1 MTPNGDHH
9 ASKLDCSLNHRRVHA
24 LQLVCVDWM
33 RRCVRGIG
41 HLAGHDHGGR
51 VGDDGLARAAPPRPE
66 LGRPRGQQAGFH
78 FDAVGVQIYACQMT
92 ATATVAWVFQA
103 PEATLF
109 GRRGKIAGK
118 HFAGPTWQTN
128 DGSLV
133 VGAKVAAFVVDPTAI
148 PWLLLQAVSHQGDGR
163 MDEVTFIQRL
173 ETIGG
178 IAPTTGCDT
187 DHLGAVAR
195 IGYSATYFFYEAKDA
210 AEGGDAK

>member
-1 MTPNGDHH
+1 METAMPRSLTVRSIIAVSTLFSWFALIGCG
-9 ASKLDCSLNHRRVHA
+9 ASAEESDTSLTTITAAVSARTASHVPPLPDPSLTVPAGNKLA
-24 LQLVCVDWM
+24 
-33 RRCVRGIG
+33 
-41 HLAGHDHGGR
+41 
-51 VGDDGLARAAPPRPE
+51 
-66 LGRPRGQQAGFH
+66 FH
-78 FDAVGVQIYACQMT
+78 FDAVGAQIYACQTT
-92 ATATVAWVFQA
+92 ATGTVAWVFQA

-163 MDEVTFIQRL
+163 MEEVTFIQRL

-178 IAPTTGCDT
+178 IAPTTGCDA

-210 AEGGDAK
+210 DEGDRD